1 MNVGDLV
8 KITKEFGGHWLD
20 CGDVEFN
27 CAGMTG
33 IFLGFNKR
41 IPNTNA
47 PPIPVHTATIWF
59 FNGYICEIDVPHVWV
74 GVISESR

>member
-1 MNVGDLV
+1 MKVGDLV
-8 KITKEFGGHWLD
+8 KITKEFGGYWQD
-20 CGDVEFN
+20 CGDVEFD

-33 IFLGFNKR
+33 IFLGFNKW
-41 IPNTNA
+41 IPKDN
-47 PPIPVHTATIWF
+47 TATIWF